1 MPGAYPPVTG
11 YMIGLH
17 DEYERR
23 KKEFYT
29 QTTEQIQHY
38 LDNRGYWKKIKGV
51 LPMAYEHAKKIAAK
65 EVLEDKLREV
75 SKPANCN

>member
-1 MPGAYPPVTG
+1 MPGAYPPATG
-11 YMIGLH
+11 LMIDLH

-38 LDNRGYWKKIKGV
+38 LDNRNFWKRMKGI
-51 LPMAYEHAKKIAAK
+51 LLTYEHAKKIAAK
-65 EVLEDKLREV
+65 EVLEDKLKKV
-75 SKPANCN
+75 SEPALN